1 VIEGADQP
9 QATFVAPAKFGRAGT
24 AHVILAVTDA
34 GSPPLTRY
42 ERVIV
47 TVEPPT
53 GQPR

>member
-1 VIEGADQP
+1 VIENADGAE
-9 QATFVAPAKFGRAGT
+9 ATFVAPEKFGRAGT